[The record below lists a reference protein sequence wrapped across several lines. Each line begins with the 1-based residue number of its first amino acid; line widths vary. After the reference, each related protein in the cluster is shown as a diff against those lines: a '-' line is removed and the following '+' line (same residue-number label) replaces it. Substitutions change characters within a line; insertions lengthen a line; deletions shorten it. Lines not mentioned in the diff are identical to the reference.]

1 MHIISKKKI
10 ERFSK
15 KYRNSRVPLLEWY
28 KITKN
33 VDIQNHAE
41 LQSLFPSAD
50 LVGRKTVFNIGGNKF
65 RLIVRVNFLYKKVFI
80 LHILTH
86 AEYDRGKWKE

>member
-10 ERFSK
+10 EQFSK
-15 KYRNSRVPLLEWY
+15 KYSNSRIPLLGWY
-28 KITKN
+28 KVITN
-33 VDIQNHAE
+33 VDVQNHRE

-50 LVGRKTVFNIGGNKF
+50 LVGRKTVFNIGGNKY
-65 RLIVRVNFLYKKVFI
+65 RLIVRVNFFYKKVYI

-86 AEYDRGKWKE
+86 AEYNKDKWKE

>member
-10 ERFSK
+10 EQFSK
-15 KYRNSRVPLLEWY
+15 KYSNSRIPLLGWY
-28 KITKN
+28 KVIKN
-33 VDIQNHAE
+33 VDVQNHGE

-50 LVGRKTVFNIGGNKF
+50 LVGRKTVFNIGGNKY
-65 RLIVRVNFLYKKVFI
+65 RLIVRVNFFYKKVYI

-86 AEYDRGKWKE
+86 AEYNKDKWKE

>member
-10 ERFSK
+10 EQFSK
-15 KYRNSRVPLLEWY
+15 KYSNSRVPLLEWY
-28 KITKN
+28 KVIKN
-33 VDIQNHAE
+33 VDIQNHTE

-50 LVGRKTVFNIGGNKF
+50 LVGRKTVFNIGGNKY